1 MHFFGFYYKNYLL
14 PVSPN
19 LDCDVSTP
27 PSPIDAVVVAG
38 TVVPARPIE
47 VVVLGVEENNGC
59 FVNPNPN
66 KPPPAVDVVVP
77 PKVKPVP

>member
-1 MHFFGFYYKNYLL
+1 LFNERLYYLS
-14 PVSPN
+14 PVRPN

-27 PSPIDAVVVAG
+27 PSPTDAAVVAG
-38 TVVPARPIE
+38 TEVPARPIE
-47 VVVLGVEENNGC
+47 VVVLVGEENNGC

-66 KPPPAVDVVVP
+66 NPAPTVDVVVP

>member
-1 MHFFGFYYKNYLL
+1 VHFVGFYYKNYLS

-47 VVVLGVEENNGC
+47 VVVLVVEENNGC

-66 KPPPAVDVVVP
+66 SPPPAVDVVVP
-77 PKVKPVP
+77 PRVKLAP